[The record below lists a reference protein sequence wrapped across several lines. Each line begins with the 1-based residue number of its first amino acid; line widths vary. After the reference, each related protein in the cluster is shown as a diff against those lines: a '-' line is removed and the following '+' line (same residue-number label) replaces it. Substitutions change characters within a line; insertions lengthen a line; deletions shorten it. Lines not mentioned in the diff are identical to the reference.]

1 MLLSLMLGLG
11 GGLGLAY
18 LLENLDDVIDTI
30 EEAERVAGLATLG
43 VIPLVKDA
51 GGAES
56 ALADAGSPMS
66 EAYRSLCTSL
76 QFTTARGLP
85 KTLLVTSAGPAEG
98 KSITSMAIA
107 QHFARLGLKV
117 LIIDADMRKPSL
129 HVKLRG
135 DNSVGLSSYLTGA
148 CEPPDAMQKTELAN
162 LAFMPSGPLPP
173 NAADVLGGSRL
184 MSLLAVGLEVF
195 DLIVIDGPPVIGI
208 ADAPLLSNATEATVF
223 VIGAGVA
230 RAASVRGA
238 LKRLEIS
245 KSPVIGSVVT
255 QFDAKRAGYG
265 YGYGYGYGHGNDS
278 GLFLWRIDCEGRHS
292 ASLAQRPVLMSDVSA
307 LKAAIELF
315 YIPSQVHAVRL
326 APLPKGTTLL
336 LRLAAGD
343 AEAAR
348 EAQDLSDRPA
358 DVSRQAAIFFIQQ
371 ILLYPDA
378 DSYRIL
384 GSDRSATPSELRNH
398 MALLLK
404 WLHPDL
410 NHDRH
415 TTLLARRVIRA
426 WDQIK
431 TPERRRLH
439 DEKHQP
445 RASATH
451 VTSLAHRQ
459 STGTQCLGK
468 RPRIR

>member
-1 MLLSLMLGLG
+1 
-11 GGLGLAY
+11 
-18 LLENLDDVIDTI
+18 
-30 EEAERVAGLATLG
+30 
-43 VIPLVKDA
+43 
-51 GGAES
+51 
-56 ALADAGSPMS
+56 
-66 EAYRSLCTSL
+66 
-76 QFTTARGLP
+76 
-85 KTLLVTSAGPAEG
+85 
-98 KSITSMAIA
+98 
-107 QHFARLGLKV
+107 
-117 LIIDADMRKPSL
+117 
-129 HVKLRG
+129 
-135 DNSVGLSSYLTGA
+135 
-148 CEPPDAMQKTELAN
+148 
-162 LAFMPSGPLPP
+162 
-173 NAADVLGGSRL
+173 
-184 MSLLAVGLEVF
+184 
-195 DLIVIDGPPVIGI
+195 
-208 ADAPLLSNATEATVF
+208 
-223 VIGAGVA
+223 
-230 RAASVRGA
+230 
-238 LKRLEIS
+238 
-245 KSPVIGSVVT
+245 
-255 QFDAKRAGYG
+255 
-265 YGYGYGYGHGNDS
+265 
-278 GLFLWRIDCEGRHS
+278 
-292 ASLAQRPVLMSDVSA
+292 MSDVSA

-315 YIPSQVHAVRL
+315 YLPSQVHAVRL

-431 TPERRRLH
+431 TPERRLLH

-445 RASATH
+445 REAQRTSRRLRIGTRPEPSASGKGRGSDKALP
-451 VTSLAHRQ
+451 SAARRA
-459 STGTQCLGK
+459 K
-468 RPRIR
+468 RPRRLRGLFGFFFRFSRAGRHL